1 MPLSLHWQKHGSQG
15 PSASYGPLS
24 GIGVHVPNW
33 LHALGSVE
41 VGIGLGSVE
50 VGKGLV
56 GLLFSTYILKG
67 IVVYAFR
74 FYSFIY
80 LPKQQNL

>member
-1 MPLSLHWQKHGSQG
+1 M
-15 PSASYGPLS
+15 
-24 GIGVHVPNW
+24 GVHVPNW

-41 VGIGLGSVE
+41 VGKGLGSVE
-50 VGKGLV
+50 VGKVLV

-67 IVVYAFR
+67 IFVYAFC